1 MAGGSDTIS
10 TNGTTFT
17 VGDTLTITF
26 SFYSELTCS
35 GTLHIGNTTYDYSNC
50 SNPKTGEVAKDSNPF
65 SFTLT
70 EVGTYTVYYVNHNFE
85 KTSNVITITV
95 ESDAPSTPTVSWT
108 INNKTVNGL
117 YINNKEVQSIV
128 RNSDGKV
135 LYEKASAH
143 NYSLAF
149 NQASYQTDSNGQAIL
164 SLTLLDNNVA
174 VSGAT
179 ISITGS
185 DGSVYSCITNQL
197 GVGSV
202 TVNYQSNV
210 TITASYD
217 NINANTTI
225 ISNYS
230 FDGLEIKIINTN
242 TFSSYSAPFSY
253 TGDVSID
260 WGDGTIQSYTSGK
273 LSHNYSVTGN
283 YTIRISG
290 EISEIK
296 NTSFNGNKVISEIS
310 FPSTLTRIG
319 SMTFMNNTKL
329 TKVIIPSNVTS
340 ITNSFRLCS
349 SLVDYQLYWDNPP
362 VTWSSNL
369 MPNNTNTIFTIPN
382 GTTAN
387 YVAKS
392 FPSGKLV
399 ERSG

>member
-50 SNPKTGEVAKDSNPF
+50 SNLKTGEVAKDSNPF

-128 RNSDGKV
+128 RNNDGKV

-143 NYSLAF
+143 
-149 NQASYQTDSNGQAIL
+149 
-164 SLTLLDNNVA
+164 
-174 VSGAT
+174 
-179 ISITGS
+179 
-185 DGSVYSCITNQL
+185 
-197 GVGSV
+197 
-202 TVNYQSNV
+202 
-210 TITASYD
+210 
-217 NINANTTI
+217 
-225 ISNYS
+225 NYS

-319 SMTFMNNTKL
+319 SMTFMSNTNL

-369 MPNNTNTIFTIPN
+369 MPNNTNTIFTIPQ

-387 YVAKS
+387 YVAKG